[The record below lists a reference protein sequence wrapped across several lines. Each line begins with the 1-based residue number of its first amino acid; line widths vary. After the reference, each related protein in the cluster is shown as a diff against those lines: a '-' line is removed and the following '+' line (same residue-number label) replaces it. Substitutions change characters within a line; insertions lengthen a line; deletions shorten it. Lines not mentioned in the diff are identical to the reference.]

1 MSDHDNSQPKTLLFV
16 VTEDWYFVSHRLPLA
31 QAAMK
36 AGYRVV
42 IAARFGEHRV
52 QLEEEGFI
60 LRPIR
65 LRRRGASLAGETAAI
80 LELRRLYREIKP
92 TIVHHVALKPVVF
105 GSVAAIGLRRIA
117 VVNAVAGLGF
127 LFTSR
132 RPLAKVMRPMV
143 TVVLR
148 VVLRRPR
155 SVVIVQNSSDR
166 VQLIDRGLARA
177 SQIRLIPGAGV
188 DLDSFRVTPEAE
200 GIPIV
205 VFAGRLLW
213 AKGVRE
219 FVAAAHLL
227 KTRGVSGRFAL
238 VGEPDTE
245 NPDAV
250 PMDAL
255 RKWEREGVV
264 ELWGRR
270 SDMPQVLSAVH
281 IVCLPSVYGE
291 GVPKILLEAAA
302 SGRPVVTTDWP
313 GCRDAIRE
321 GQTGLLVP
329 PGDVEALAGSLET
342 LLVNRP
348 LRLQF
353 GRAARLLAER
363 EFDIKSVVAST
374 LAIYS
379 ELTA

>member
-1 MSDHDNSQPKTLLFV
+1 MSDREDPHTKTLLFV

-31 QAAMK
+31 QAAK
-36 AGYRVV
+36 NAGYRVI
-42 IAARFGEHRV
+42 IASRFGEHRAR
-52 QLEEEGFI
+52 LEAEGFVI
-60 LRPIR
+60 RPIR
-65 LRRRGASLAGETAAI
+65 LRRRGAGLAGEVAAI
-80 LELRRLYREIKP
+80 LELRRLYQELQP
-92 TIVHHVALKPVVF
+92 TIVHHIALKPVVF
-105 GSVAAIGLRRIA
+105 GSVAAIGLRRI
-117 VVNAVAGLGF
+117 VIVNAVAGLGF
-127 LFTSR
+127 LFTSQR
-132 RPLAKVMRPMV
+132 ALAKVVRPMV
-143 TVVLR
+143 TAVLR
-148 VVLRRPR
+148 VVLRRPQ

-166 VQLIDRGLARA
+166 GQLIDHGLARA
-177 SQIRLIPGAGV
+177 SQVRLIRGAGV
-188 DLDSFRVTPEAE
+188 ELDSFRATPEAE
-200 GIPIV
+200 GIPVV

-219 FVAAAHLL
+219 FVAAAQLL
-227 KTRGVSGRFAL
+227 KTRGVLARFAL

-250 PMDAL
+250 PIDAL

-270 SDMPQVLSAVH
+270 SDMPHVLSAAH

-302 SGRPVVTTDWP
+302 SARPVVTTDWP

-321 GQTGLLVP
+321 GQSGLLVP
-329 PGDVEALAGSLET
+329 PGNVDALAGALET
-342 LLVNRP
+342 LLVNQP
-348 LRLQF
+348 LRLQL
-353 GRAARLLAER
+353 GRAARLLAEQ
-363 EFDIKSVVAST
+363 EFDIKTVVAST

>member
-1 MSDHDNSQPKTLLFV
+1 MSDREVPPQKTLLFV

-31 QAAMK
+31 QAAK
-36 AGYRVV
+36 NAGYRVI
-42 IAARFGEHRV
+42 IASRFGEHRAR
-52 QLEEEGFI
+52 LEAEGFVI
-60 LRPIR
+60 RPIR
-65 LRRRGASLAGETAAI
+65 LRRRGAGLAGEAAAI
-80 LELRRLYREIKP
+80 LELRRLYQELQP
-92 TIVHHVALKPVVF
+92 TIVHHIALKPVVF

-117 VVNAVAGLGF
+117 IVNAVAGLGF
-127 LFTSR
+127 LFTSQR
-132 RPLAKVMRPMV
+132 ALAKVMRPMV
-143 TVVLR
+143 TAVLR
-148 VVLRRPR
+148 VVLRRPQ

-166 VQLIDRGLARA
+166 GQLIDRGLARA
-177 SQIRLIPGAGV
+177 SQVRLIPGAGV
-188 DLDSFRVTPEAE
+188 ELDSFRATPEAE
-200 GIPIV
+200 GIPVV

-219 FVAAAHLL
+219 FVAAAQLL
-227 KTRGVSGRFAL
+227 KTRGVLARFAL

-302 SGRPVVTTDWP
+302 QRSAGGND
-313 GCRDAIRE
+313 
-321 GQTGLLVP
+321 GL
-329 PGDVEALAGSLET
+329 
-342 LLVNRP
+342 
-348 LRLQF
+348 
-353 GRAARLLAER
+353 ARMP
-363 EFDIKSVVAST
+363 
-374 LAIYS
+374 
-379 ELTA
+379 